1 MSSDIIKKIKIQ
13 SLCYATEDKEK
24 VLEAI
29 NNIISPYSINSLK
42 ISTDIL
48 NGHYGDKIILIKIE
62 SKNEKQANEIFENI
76 FKKMSKED
84 MKNFYESNLNSLLE
98 KEEKAYIRF
107 DKQKAYENILKI
119 CDGDPIRIEVFF
131 KKGELYKFL
140 QKIIMDEKNE

>member
-1 MSSDIIKKIKIQ
+1 LISNIRKIKIQ

-29 NNIISPYSINSLK
+29 KNVISPFPIDSLR

-48 NGHYGDKIILIKIE
+48 NGHYGDKIIYIKIE

-84 MKNFYESNLNSLLE
+84 IKKFYESNLNLLLE

-119 CDGDPIRIEVFF
+119 CNGDPIRIEIFF
-131 KKGELYKFL
+131 KKGELNKLL
-140 QKIIMDEKNE
+140 QKIMDEKNE